1 MNDLTLPF
9 VYDPAQYP
17 AELANVTHVT
27 LYRSDSAVLRN
38 DEQIQ
43 ALTASGVAV
52 RDPLPGTDPFREQGY
67 WYYIEEAAQA
77 FRAMRVIFSGASPD
91 ASCPARS
98 SPRSPKA

>member
-77 FRAMRVIFSGASPD
+77 FRAINGEPIFQNKVFLFNLIISVEWQ
-91 ASCPARS
+91 
-98 SPRSPKA
+98 